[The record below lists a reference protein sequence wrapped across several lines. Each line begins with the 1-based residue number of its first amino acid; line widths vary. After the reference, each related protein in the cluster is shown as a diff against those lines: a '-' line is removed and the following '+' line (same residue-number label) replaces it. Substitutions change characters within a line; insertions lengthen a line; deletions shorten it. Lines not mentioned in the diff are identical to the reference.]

1 MYKNVNVGN
10 QIGQDW
16 IMFSEAVLTESNPI
30 FKGNTNDLGK
40 LCKYCTNGLVTSTIS
55 RTDVVST

>member
-40 LCKYCTNGLVTSTIS
+40 FM
-55 RTDVVST
+55 